1 MIEIQILGAGA
12 WGTALAIALAREEVA
27 VTLTPRDA
35 QQAEVFQKSRE
46 NNRYLPGIAL
56 PPGVE
61 IDTRIRPPEGKEKV
75 YVLATPSY
83 GLREWI
89 YRLREAVSFE
99 GKAPPGILSLAK
111 GLESDSLKLPSEVL
125 QEILPAAPAFALS
138 GPNFAREVAQGY
150 PTAAVLAGRAYT
162 PQLERLQQVMSSRQ
176 LRIYTADDIIGVEL
190 GGCLK
195 NVYAIGAGICQGL
208 ELGDNARA
216 ALLTRSLNEM
226 LQLIP
231 HLEGRVETVYGLSGI
246 GDLVA
251 TCYGELSRN
260 RDFGRKIGEGADIQE
275 ILGGE
280 PTTVEGY
287 FACAN
292 FHQLF
297 KSHEI
302 QGPILEQLYGVLYHG
317 KHPREALA
325 ALMSRNL
332 KPEKLS

>member
-1 MIEIQILGAGA
+1 MLFRSAA
-12 WGTALAIALAREEVA
+12 
-27 VTLTPRDA
+27 
-35 QQAEVFQKSRE
+35 
-46 NNRYLPGIAL
+46 
-56 PPGVE
+56 
-61 IDTRIRPPEGKEKV
+61 
-75 YVLATPSY
+75 PSY
-83 GLREWI
+83 GLRGWAS
-89 YRLREAVSFE
+89 RLKEAVSFE
-99 GKAPPGILSLAK
+99 GENPPAILSLAK
-111 GLESDSLKLPSEVL
+111 GLESDSLKLPREVL
-125 QEILPAAPAFALS
+125 QEILPAAPVYALS
-138 GPNFAREVAQGY
+138 GPNFAREVARGC
-150 PTAAVLAGRAYT
+150 PAAAVLAGQAYT
-162 PQLERLQQVMSSRQ
+162 PQLERLQQVMSSHL
-176 LRIYTADDIIGVEL
+176 LRIYTSDDSIGVEL

-208 ELGDNARA
+208 KLGDNARA

-231 HLEGRVETVYGLSGI
+231 HLQGRVETVYGLSGI

-260 RDFGRKIGEGADIQE
+260 RDFGQQIGEGWDIQE
-275 ILGGE
+275 ILGE
-280 PTTVEGY
+280 RPTTVEGY

-317 KHPREALA
+317 IHPREALA

>member
-1 MIEIQILGAGA
+1 LIEIQILGAGA
-12 WGTALAIALAREEVA
+12 WGTALAIALAREEVP

-35 QQAEVFQKSRE
+35 QQAETFQKSRE
-46 NNRYLPGIAL
+46 NTRYLPGIVL
-56 PPGVE
+56 PEGVE
-61 IDTRIRPPEGKEKV
+61 VEARILPPEGKEKIFI
-75 YVLATPSY
+75 LAAPSY
-83 GLREWI
+83 GLRDWAS
-89 YRLREAVSFE
+89 RLSDEISFE
-99 GKAPPGILSLAK
+99 GEDPPAILSLAK
-111 GLESDSLKLPSEVL
+111 GLESDSLKLPREVL
-125 QEILPAAPAFALS
+125 AEILPAAPVYSLS
-138 GPNFAREVAQGY
+138 GPNFAREGAQGC
-150 PTAAVLAGRAYT
+150 PTAAVLAGQAYT
-162 PQLERLQQVMSSRQ
+162 PQLERLQQLLSSRL
-176 LRIYTADDIIGVEL
+176 LRIYTSDDIIGVEL

-208 ELGDNARA
+208 GLGDNARA

-231 HLEGRVETVYGLSGI
+231 HLKGRVETVYGLSGI

-260 RDFGRKIGEGADIQE
+260 RDFGRRIGEGSDIQE
-275 ILGGE
+275 ILGGA

-302 QGPILEQLYGVLYHG
+302 QGPILEQLYGVLCHG
-317 KHPREALA
+317 IHPREALA

-332 KPEKLS
+332 KPEQRS